1 MQYNKLGN
9 TDIAVS
15 QICLG
20 TMTYGSD
27 HSQEEAFAQMDF
39 AVDQGI
45 NFLDGAEMYPIP
57 TSAEYQGRNEEIIGH
72 WLKTRGNRDQVV
84 VATKVTGP
92 GEMVSYIR
100 EDMGLDRRN
109 IREAITNS
117 LKRLQTDYIDL
128 YQLHWPDRA
137 TNFFGQ
143 LNYTHQPEKDG
154 ASIQETL
161 EVLKELVDEGLVRHF
176 GLSNETAWGTMKFLQ
191 LADKFDLPRCVSVQ
205 NPFSLLNR
213 TAEIALTEVLQRE
226 EVSLLPY
233 SPLGFGVLSGKYLN
247 DARPEGARITR
258 HPTYAR
264 YFTEQGIK
272 ATQAYVELAKA
283 HGLNP
288 AVMALAWVNSRS
300 YVDANII
307 GASNMAQ
314 LKDNIES
321 ANLVLSEELLA
332 QIEAIHTQYPNPCP

>member
-1 MQYNKLGN
+1 MQLNKLGN
-9 TDIAVS
+9 TDIDVS
-15 QICLG
+15 LICLG

-27 HSQEEAFAQMDF
+27 LTQEDAFAQMDY
-39 AVDQGI
+39 ALSRGV
-45 NFLDGAEMYPIP
+45 NFFDGAEMYPIP
-57 TSAEYQGRNEEIIGH
+57 TSAEYQGRNEEIIGN
-72 WLKTRGNRDQVV
+72 WVKSRGNRDQVV
-84 VATKVTGP
+84 LATKVTGP

-109 IREAITNS
+109 IREAINNS
-117 LKRLQTDYIDL
+117 LRRLQTDYIDL

-154 ASIQETL
+154 APIQETL

-176 GLSNETAWGTMKFLQ
+176 GLSNESAWGTMKFLQ

-205 NPFSLLNR
+205 NPFNLLNR

-226 EVSLLPY
+226 KVSLLPY

-247 DARPEGARITR
+247 NARPEGARITR

-264 YFTEQGIK
+264 YLTEQGVK
-272 ATQAYVELAKA
+272 ATQAYVELAQA
-283 HGLNP
+283 HGLEP
-288 AVMALAWVNSRS
+288 AVMALAWVNSRP
-300 YVDANII
+300 YVDSNII
-307 GASNMAQ
+307 GASTLEQ
-314 LKDNIES
+314 LKVNIDS
-321 ANLVLSEELLA
+321 AALQLSDEILSE
-332 QIEAIHTQYPNPCP
+332 IDAIHTRYPNPCP

>member
-117 LKRLQTDYIDL
+117 LKRLHTDYIDL

-176 GLSNETAWGTMKFLQ
+176 GLSNETAWGTMKCLQ